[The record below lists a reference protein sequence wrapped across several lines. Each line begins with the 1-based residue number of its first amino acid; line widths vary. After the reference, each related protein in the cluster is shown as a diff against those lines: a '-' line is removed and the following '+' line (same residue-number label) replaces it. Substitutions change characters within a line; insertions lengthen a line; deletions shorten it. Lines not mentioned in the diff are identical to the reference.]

1 MQYQS
6 RYCVNLVLIIMF
18 CFISPILATGQTFN
32 REQLVGVWTSR
43 EVSFTQEIK
52 QTSIANGT
60 VEKTKRGLVNA
71 QFIFKPN
78 GLFLLRLP
86 ANAPLEFRELESM
99 NNKMWHIR
107 SKERMVFVGSL
118 DEDLMTINVKFANG
132 FYYFFIQ
139 DTPLVLKMERS
150 R

>member
-1 MQYQS
+1 MN
-6 RYCVNLVLIIMF
+6 RFLILMLYF
-18 CFISPILATGQTFN
+18 AGPALATGQTLS
-32 REQLVGVWTSR
+32 REQIVGAWTAK
-43 EVSFTQEIK
+43 EVSFTEPIGR
-52 QTSIANGT
+52 TPEGNETI
-60 VEKTKRGLVNA
+60 EKTKRGLVNS

-78 GLFLLRLP
+78 GLFFLQLTS
-86 ANAPLEFRELESM
+86 NAPTEFRELESM

-118 DEDLMTINVKFANG
+118 DEDLMIINVKIANG
-132 FYYFFIQ
+132 FYYFQIR